1 MNSKLKTYALN
12 VLFLIVLFIVTFYY
26 IFREQNF
33 CDVIKYIQSADKV
46 YILLSVAMV
55 LLFVCGESVII
66 HYLMNSFSRVVKLT
80 SCIKYSFIGFFV
92 SYITPGAS
100 GGQPA
105 QMYYMSKDGI
115 RVSESSL
122 ILMVVTIAY
131 KAVLIIMGVFML
143 ATESSFLFNHITGS
157 VAWILIIGLILNI
170 LIIGLLFFIIFKQ
183 SFARNVLVA
192 PIIWL
197 GKKRIIRNYQ
207 KWTKKILGGINKYA
221 DSAEYLKKH
230 KYNIFMF
237 L

>member
-33 CDVIKYIQSADKV
+33 CDVIKYSEDRQ
-46 YILLSVAMV
+46 
-55 LLFVCGESVII
+55 FII
-66 HYLMNSFSRVVKLT
+66 KYLMNSFSRVVKLT

-170 LIIGLLFFIIFKQ
+170 
-183 SFARNVLVA
+183 
-192 PIIWL
+192 
-197 GKKRIIRNYQ
+197 
-207 KWTKKILGGINKYA
+207 
-221 DSAEYLKKH
+221 
-230 KYNIFMF
+230 
-237 L
+237 